1 MGKTHDSVQGLVSYS
16 FYPGKIFFIKLW
28 PNVYLRETMCRT
40 HDSATQDSRSQFKVM
55 GVALEFRVRSISP
68 LRLEGFSLNFGQMLI
83 AVRRCAEPMD
93 QLCRL
98 NVKTHG
104 HGVSQVL

>member
-1 MGKTHDSVQGLVSYS
+1 
-16 FYPGKIFFIKLW
+16 
-28 PNVYLRETMCRT
+28 MCRT

-55 GVALEFRVRSISP
+55 EESREFRVRPIS

-83 AVRRCAEPMD
+83 SVRRCAEPMD

-98 NVKTHG
+98 NVKMNG
-104 HGVSQVL
+104 HGV